1 MDIQIKKGD
10 IIQGTLWP
18 EPVEIKFIEN
28 TGDYIHIVGVTLLS
42 RTSVDQIISTEEFSK
57 ISCINTNIKFS
68 EEPWKVFLA
77 LENIRYKYAS
87 LYDPLLAMNTSKID
101 PLPHQIEA
109 VYGYILKLPQIR
121 FLIADDPGA
130 GKTIMAGL
138 IIKELKL
145 RQLVKKILIV
155 VPGHL
160 KDQWKR
166 ELEEKFKEKFFPV
179 DRNTLNAF
187 YGENIW
193 MRENQLITSMDFLKQ
208 EEILPTIASV
218 YFDLIIVD
226 EAHKMS
232 AYKYGEKID
241 RTARYKL
248 GEVLSKITDHLLFL
262 TATPHKGD
270 PENFR
275 LFLDLLEPGFFA
287 TKELVYESIKNK
299 DNPLFI
305 RRVKED
311 LKDFEGK
318 PLFLPRHVITKTFNL
333 GINSPREKELYNSL
347 SRYVENQYNLALTRD
362 KKRNIAFALV
372 ILQRR
377 MASSTYALLK
387 SLERRKK
394 RLEELLKVQNKEEFS
409 KSLNFDFEDVEELSE
424 KERWKEE
431 EIWETLSVAET
442 KEELEEE
449 IKTLD
454 KLIGQ
459 ARLIIESEE
468 ELKLKELK
476 KSLKELEKI
485 YADPKD
491 KKIIIFTESRDTLT
505 YLEKKVKE
513 WGYSVVTIHGG
524 MSLQERIEAEKI
536 FKHEKQILIATEA
549 AGEGINLQFCH
560 LMINYDIPWNPN
572 RLEQRMGRIHR
583 YGQTK
588 EVYIFNLVAE
598 DTREG
603 KVLNR
608 LFQKLEEIKKAL
620 GSDKVFDCLGEV
632 LSDKNLSQLLIEA
645 AANARHIDE
654 ILKEIEITV
663 DQEYIQ
669 RVKENLGESLATRF
683 IDYTRIK
690 QMQQQAKEN
699 RLIPEYT
706 EAFFKKA
713 FSKAGGRFR
722 ELKNG
727 LLAIDSVPYEIR
739 KIAEDENFKKSYGS
753 LLKRYPKITFD
764 KEVAFKNPDIEFVS
778 FGHPLFEAVMRWVNN
793 NFSQSLL
800 NGATFIDPDGRMD
813 GYILFYE
820 GEIKDGNNQVA
831 GKRLFSFYIP
841 KDEDKPPLPLSP
853 SLIWDLAE
861 SKTIETETVDI
872 ENIKKKTLSLVIQK
886 LEEYKSELLQERRR
900 QAEVKKKYG
909 LASLE
914 HLILKLDGELIQL
927 YARKEKGENVDLAIR
942 NKEERKTKYEKAKI
956 ELANIIEKEQ
966 SLIMS
971 MPRFV
976 GIIRVKP
983 QEIKS
988 DELVSDEEIEKIG
1001 MQIALEYEEKQGRKP
1016 KDVSSENLGFDIR
1029 SVDKE
1034 GNIRY
1039 IEVKTRAK
1047 VGKIALTQ
1055 NEWFKAQRFGS
1066 DYYLYVIFNATASA
1080 QLFIIQ
1086 NPAKNLKPEAKIE
1099 MVRYFVDGKEILK
1112 VGEKQ
1117 V

>member
-1 MDIQIKKGD
+1 MKLQLKKGD
-10 IIQGTLWP
+10 IIQGPLWP

-28 TGDYIHIVGVTLLS
+28 AGDYIHIVGITILS
-42 RTSVDQIISTEEFSK
+42 RSSVDQLVPIKEISKFSCISTDVNFP
-57 ISCINTNIKFS
+57 

-77 LENIRYKYAS
+77 LENTRYRYAS

-109 VYGYILKLPQIR
+109 VYGYILKLPRIR

-145 RQLVKKILIV
+145 RHLVKRILIV
-155 VPGHL
+155 TPGHL
-160 KDQWKR
+160 KDQWIR

-208 EEILPTIASV
+208 EEILPTITSV

-318 PLFLPRHVITKTFNL
+318 PLFLPRYVTTKTFNL
-333 GINSPREKELYNSL
+333 GIASPREKELYNAL
-347 SRYVENQYNLALTRD
+347 SKYVETQYNLALAKDR
-362 KKRNIAFALV
+362 KRNIAFALV

-377 MASSTYALLK
+377 MASSIYALLK

-394 RLEELLKVQNKEEFS
+394 RLEELLESGEKEKLFRETS
-409 KSLNFDFEDVEELSE
+409 FDFEDVEELSE

-442 KEELEEE
+442 REELEEE
-449 IKTLD
+449 IKTLNS
-454 KLIGQ
+454 LIDQ
-459 ARLIIESEE
+459 AKQIIENEE

-476 KSLKELEKI
+476 KSLKELEQI
-485 YADPKD
+485 YTDPKD

-505 YLEKKVKE
+505 YLEKKIKE
-513 WGYSVVTIHGG
+513 WGYSVITIHGG
-524 MSLQERIEAEKI
+524 MNLQERVKAEKI

-560 LMINYDIPWNPN
+560 LMVNYDIPWNPN

-588 EVYIFNLVAE
+588 EVYVFNLVAE

-608 LFQKLEEIKKAL
+608 LFQKLDEIRKAL

-632 LSDKNLSQLLIEA
+632 LSDKNLSQLLVEA
-645 AANARHIDE
+645 AANARNIDE

-663 DQEYIQ
+663 DEEYIQ
-669 RVKENLGESLATRF
+669 KVKENLAETLATRF

-690 QMQQQAKEN
+690 EMQQQAKEH

-706 EAFFKKA
+706 ESFFKKV
-713 FSKAGGRFR
+713 FEKAGGKFR
-722 ELKNG
+722 ELKDG
-727 LLAIDSVPYEIR
+727 FLAVDSIPYEIK
-739 KIAEDENFKKSYGS
+739 KIAEEEDFKKSYGT

-764 KEVAFKNPDIEFVS
+764 KDTAFKNPDVEFVS
-778 FGHPLFEAVMRWVNN
+778 FGHPLFEAVMRWVDRNL
-793 NFSQSLL
+793 SYAPL
-800 NGATFIDPDGRMD
+800 NGAVFIDPDGRMD

-820 GEIKDGNNQVA
+820 GEIKGQVA
-831 GKRLFSFYIP
+831 GKRLFSFYVP
-841 KDEDKPPLPLSP
+841 KDGNKSPISISP
-853 SLIWDLAE
+853 SIIWDLAE
-861 SKTIETETVDI
+861 GKSKDAESVDI
-872 ENIKKKTLSLVIQK
+872 EDIKGRVLTSAISELEKYKMQL
-886 LEEYKSELLQERRR
+886 LEERKR
-900 QAEVKKKYG
+900 QAEIKKKYG
-909 LASLE
+909 LTSLE

-927 YARKEKGENVDLAIR
+927 YTRKQEGENVDIAIY
-942 NKEERKTKYEKAKI
+942 NKEDRKSRYEKAKI
-956 ELANIIEKEQ
+956 ELENMIEKEQ
-966 SLIMS
+966 NLTMS

-1001 MQIALEYEEKQGRKP
+1001 MQIALEYEKKQGRKP

-1055 NEWFKAQRFGS
+1055 NEWFKAQRFGN
-1066 DYYLYVIFNATASA
+1066 DYYLYVIFNATTSP

-1099 MVRYFVDGKEILK
+1099 MVRYFVDGEEILK